1 MAKVIVQIPC
11 YNEEKN
17 LPQTLKEI
25 PRSIPGVDRVE
36 ILVIDDGSTDGTAK
50 VAQEMGVDH
59 ILRLPYHMGLA
70 RAFKAGLEEALRLGA
85 DIIVNTDADNQYPGR
100 YIPMLVEPILRGEAE
115 IVVGDRRVTRVPHFS
130 PVKRFLQ
137 FFGSK
142 MVGLAAGMEIPDAT
156 SGFRAMSRHAALQ
169 TIVVS
174 EYSYTLETLIQAGAH
189 KIPVKYI
196 PIEPNPPVRP
206 SRLMRSIPHYVALSS
221 STILR
226 IYTMYRPLKVFLFWG
241 GLSIAGGVALGLRFL
256 YFYFTGR
263 GAGHIQSLILAAIL
277 SIVGFQIC
285 LIGLLADL
293 VGFNRKLLEELLL
306 RVRKLELE
314 FERRQEERG
323 DGIQEQTHPG
333 GGRREEAGGFH
344 KDEPGA

>member
-1 MAKVIVQIPC
+1 MTRLIIQIPC
-11 YNEEKN
+11 YNEEEN
-17 LPQTLKEI
+17 LPRTLKEI

-36 ILVIDDGSTDGTAK
+36 ILVVDDGSTDGTVK
-50 VAQEMGVDH
+50 VAREMGVDH
-59 ILRLPYHMGLA
+59 ILKLPYHMGLA
-70 RAFKAGLEEALRLGA
+70 KAFKAGLEEALRLGA

-115 IVVGDRRVTRVPHFS
+115 IVVGDRGVARVPHFS
-130 PVKRFLQ
+130 LIKRFLQ

-142 MVGLAAGMEIPDAT
+142 VVGMAAGMEIPDAT
-156 SGFRAMSRHAALQ
+156 SGFRAMSRYAALQ
-169 TIVVS
+169 TIVLS
-174 EYSYTLETLIQAGAH
+174 EYSYTLETLIQAGVQ

-206 SRLMRSIPHYVALSS
+206 SRLIRSIPHYLALSF

-241 GLSIAGGVALGLRFL
+241 SLSIAGGVALGLRFV
-256 YFYFTGR
+256 YFYLTGR
-263 GAGHIQSLILAAIL
+263 GTGHIQSLILAAIL

-306 RVRKLELE
+306 KVRKMEMELE
-314 FERRQEERG
+314 SLRREGR
-323 DGIQEQTHPG
+323 DGVQEQADPRG
-333 GGRREEAGGFH
+333 G
-344 KDEPGA
+344 